1 MRAKLLKQGLAPW
14 MIPLW
19 RRRVGVTTMSSLPPD
34 PRLDLG
40 RYSHIVVGA
49 GSAGCTLANRLSA
62 DPKNS
67 VLLLEAG
74 GSDRYHWVHIPVG
87 YLYCMGNP
95 RTDWGYATEAEAGL
109 NGRRLA
115 YPRGKVMGGC
125 SSINGMI
132 YMRGQA
138 ADYDRWR
145 QLGNAGWGW
154 DDVLPLFL
162 KSENHHALAGPFH
175 SQSGE
180 LRVEKQRL
188 SWPILDAIRE
198 AAEEMGVPP
207 IEDFNRGDN
216 FGSSYFEVT
225 QKAGF
230 RFNAVRAFSR
240 PDPASQEPAHSDPSS
255 GRAYPGRGRAR
266 DRPGSQA
273 RWATGEGAGRDRSGG
288 GRDRHAAASPA
299 IRHRPAEL
307 LRRHGIEVVLD
318 RPTVGENLQDH
329 LQIRTAFRIEGART
343 LNEWQ
348 ATLIGKAQIGLQYAL
363 RRSGPMAMA
372 PSQLGIFMK
381 SDPRFETANIEFHVQ
396 PLSLDRF
403 GQPLDAFPAITVSV
417 CNLRPESRGSVRITS
432 PDPFVPPAIAP
443 NYLST
448 DGDREVASASIR
460 AARRL
465 MATKRLERHRPQ
477 EFKPGV
483 HLQSDEDLARAAG
496 DIATT
501 IFHPVGTAR
510 MGADPDAV
518 VDPQL
523 RLRGIAGLRVADC
536 SIMPTIVSGNTH
548 APAVMIAEKAAE
560 MILADR

>member
-1 MRAKLLKQGLAPW
+1 
-14 MIPLW
+14 
-19 RRRVGVTTMSSLPPD
+19 MSSLPPD

-230 RFNAVRAFSR
+230 RFNAVRAFL
-240 PDPASQEPAHSDPSS
+240 
-255 GRAYPGRGRAR
+255 
-266 DRPGSQA
+266 
-273 RWATGEGAGRDRSGG
+273 
-288 GRDRHAAASPA
+288 SP
-299 IRHRPAEL
+299 IRHRKNLRILTQAQAERIRVEEGRATGLDLRLDGRPARAQGEIVLAAGAIGTPQLLQLSGIGPAEL

-448 DGDREVASASIR
+448 NGDREVASASIR

>member
-1 MRAKLLKQGLAPW
+1 
-14 MIPLW
+14 
-19 RRRVGVTTMSSLPPD
+19 MSSLPPD

-162 KSENHHALAGPFH
+162 KSENHHALSGPFH

-230 RFNAVRAFSR
+230 RFNAVRAFLA
-240 PDPASQEPAHSDPSS
+240 P
-255 GRAYPGRGRAR
+255 
-266 DRPGSQA
+266 
-273 RWATGEGAGRDRSGG
+273 
-288 GRDRHAAASPA
+288 
-299 IRHRPAEL
+299 IRHRKNLRILTKAQAERIRIEEGRATGLDLRLDGRPASAQGEVLLAAGAIGTPQLLQLSGIGPAEL
-307 LRRHGIEVVLD
+307 LRRHGIAVVLD

-348 ATLIGKAQIGLQYAL
+348 ATLLGKAQIGLQYAL

-432 PDPFVPPAIAP
+432 PDPFALPAIAP

-460 AARRL
+460 TARRL
-465 MATKRLERHRPQ
+465 MATRRLERHRPQ

>member
-1 MRAKLLKQGLAPW
+1 
-14 MIPLW
+14 
-19 RRRVGVTTMSSLPPD
+19 MSSLPPD

-162 KSENHHALAGPFH
+162 KSENHHALSGPFH

-230 RFNAVRAFSR
+230 RFNAVRAFLA
-240 PDPASQEPAHSDPSS
+240 P
-255 GRAYPGRGRAR
+255 
-266 DRPGSQA
+266 
-273 RWATGEGAGRDRSGG
+273 
-288 GRDRHAAASPA
+288 
-299 IRHRPAEL
+299 IRHRKNLRILTQAQAERIRIEEGRATGLDLRLDGRPARAHGEIVLAAGAIGTPQLLQLSGIGPAEL
-307 LRRHGIEVVLD
+307 LRRHGIDVLLD

-348 ATLIGKAQIGLQYAL
+348 ATLWGKAQIGLQYAL
-363 RRSGPMAMA
+363 KRSGPMAMA

-432 PDPFVPPAIAP
+432 PDPFAPPAIAP

-465 MATKRLERHRPQ
+465 MATRRLERHRPQ